1 MKLRELLFLMD
12 FNTKFNLIIDNNK
25 DNFECDNLFIHKD
38 LNFNYQNQTDAYLD
52 YQVFAINQNNLYND
66 YMNIYIIRTKENEW
80 NESETC

>member
-1 MKLRELLFLMD
+1 MRLRELLFLMN

-25 DNFECDNLFIHKD
+25 DNFEWENLFIHKD

-80 NESETC
+80 NESKTY

>member
-66 YMNIYIIRTKENEW
+66 YMNIYIIRTKENE
-80 NESETC
+80 

>member
-25 DNFECDNLFIHKD
+25 GNFDCEYLFIHKD

-52 YQVFAINQNNLYND
+52 YQVFSINQNHLYND
-66 YMNIYIIRTKENEW
+66 YMNIYIIRTKENE
-80 NESETC
+80 

>member
-25 DNFECDNLFIHKD
+25 DNFECDKLFIHKD

-66 YMNIYIIRTKENEW
+66 YMNIYIIKTKENE
-80 NESETC
+80 

>member
-12 FNTKFNLIIDNNK
+12 FNTKFNLVIDNNK

-66 YMNIYIIRTKENEW
+66 YMNIYIIKTKENE
-80 NESETC
+80 

>member
-25 DNFECDNLFIHKD
+25 DNFECEYLFIHKD

-52 YQVFAINQNNLYND
+52 YQVFAINQNCIYND
-66 YMNIYIIRTKENEW
+66 YMNIYIIKTKENE
-80 NESETC
+80 

>member
-12 FNTKFNLIIDNNK
+12 FNTKFNLVIDNNK
-25 DNFECDNLFIHKD
+25 DNFECENIFIYKD

-66 YMNIYIIRTKENEW
+66 YMNIYIIKTKENE
-80 NESETC
+80 

>member
-25 DNFECDNLFIHKD
+25 DNFDWKYLFIHKD

-66 YMNIYIIRTKENEW
+66 YMNIYIIRTKENE
-80 NESETC
+80 

>member
-25 DNFECDNLFIHKD
+25 DNFDCENLFIHKD

-52 YQVFAINQNNLYND
+52 YQVFAINQNNIYND
-66 YMNIYIIRTKENEW
+66 YMNIYIIKTKENE
-80 NESETC
+80 

>member
-25 DNFECDNLFIHKD
+25 DNFDCENLFIHKD

-52 YQVFAINQNNLYND
+52 YQVFAINQNNMYND
-66 YMNIYIIRTKENEW
+66 YMNIYIIKTKENE
-80 NESETC
+80 

>member
-12 FNTKFNLIIDNNK
+12 FNTKFNLVIDNNK
-25 DNFECDNLFIHKD
+25 DNFECENLFIHKD

-66 YMNIYIIRTKENEW
+66 YMNIYIIKTKENE
-80 NESETC
+80 

>member
-25 DNFECDNLFIHKD
+25 DYFDFKYLFIYKD

-66 YMNIYIIRTKENEW
+66 YMNIYIIRTKENE
-80 NESETC
+80 

>member
-25 DNFECDNLFIHKD
+25 DNFDCEHLFIHKD

-52 YQVFAINQNNLYND
+52 YQVFSINQLHLYND
-66 YMNIYIIRTKENEW
+66 YMNIYIIRTKENE
-80 NESETC
+80 

>member
-12 FNTKFNLIIDNNK
+12 FNTKFNLVIDNNK
-25 DNFECDNLFIHKD
+25 DNFECENLFIHKD

-66 YMNIYIIRTKENEW
+66 YMNIYIIRTKENE
-80 NESETC
+80 

>member
-25 DNFECDNLFIHKD
+25 DNFDCENLFIHKD

-52 YQVFAINQNNLYND
+52 YQVFAINQNYIYND
-66 YMNIYIIRTKENEW
+66 YMNIYIIKTKENE
-80 NESETC
+80 

>member
-12 FNTKFNLIIDNNK
+12 FNTKFNLVIDNNK

-66 YMNIYIIRTKENEW
+66 YMNIYIIRTKENE
-80 NESETC
+80 